1 MKGLFILYKTF
12 SSGHSAFS
20 SQKGAMLNKHSR
32 GCNDITN
39 MKNEICNIEANDFR
53 KLMHEE

>member
-1 MKGLFILYKTF
+1 
-12 SSGHSAFS
+12 
-20 SQKGAMLNKHSR
+20 MLNKHSR

-53 KLMHEE
+53 KLMQEEEGSSCIFRIFAPCFNTQENFK

>member
-1 MKGLFILYKTF
+1 
-12 SSGHSAFS
+12 
-20 SQKGAMLNKHSR
+20 MLNKHSR